1 MTDLIIVMPT
11 WNKEAY
17 VREALESVF
26 AQKTSYSYRV
36 LVADDCS
43 TDRTLE
49 IAGDFAKRHPGQVE
63 ILASERNQKL
73 FLNVMR
79 AYARLD
85 TPYFCVLDGDDRWT
99 DPQKVQRAL
108 DYLEAHRDCTIFMTD
123 TWVDSPGGARHRY
136 VGCDRPVEI
145 GFDDYLAGR
154 AICGCSL
161 GSVFRNVVFSKG
173 IPEGLRAVVGDPRR
187 ATAYR
192 GDAFRTILHLHE
204 GRAHY
209 EPVCDASYRVTQEG
223 LWQGVSIL
231 RQDVMNAFF
240 MCEMNR
246 YFGGCHPQLLAL
258 AARRLAS
265 VDAHWDELVRGEG
278 DRASLEKTLALYAEL
293 RTEVPRG
300 AQLRRPAGLRESFLC
315 WLYRRT
321 GRRLA
326 KCGIVER

>member
-1 MTDLIIVMPT
+1 MTDLTIVMPT
-11 WNKEAY
+11 WNKDAY

-26 AQKTSYSYRV
+26 AQKTSYSFRV

-49 IAGDFAKRHPGQVE
+49 IADDFARRHPGKVE
-63 ILASERNQKL
+63 ILTSERNQKL

-99 DPQKVQRAL
+99 DPLKIQRAL
-108 DYLEAHRDCTIFMTD
+108 DYLETHRDCTIFMTD
-123 TWVDSPGGARHRY
+123 TWVDSPDGSRRRY
-136 VGCDRPVEI
+136 VGCDSPAEI

-173 IPEGLRAVVGDPRR
+173 IPDGLRAVIGEPRR
-187 ATAYR
+187 AAAYR

-209 EPVCDASYRVTQEG
+209 EPVCDAAYRVTQEG
-223 LWQGVSIL
+223 LWQGVSVL
-231 RQDVMNAFF
+231 HQDVMNAFF

-246 YFGGCHPQLLAL
+246 YFDGRHPQLRTL

-265 VDAHWDELVRGEG
+265 VDARWAELVREAG
-278 DRASLEKTLALYAEL
+278 DRTALEKTLSLYAEV
-293 RTEVPRG
+293 RAEVPRG
-300 AQLRRPAGLRESFLC
+300 AELRPPSGPRERFWH
-315 WLYRRT
+315 WLYRRA

-326 KCGIVER
+326 KRGILEG